1 MFKFKASDLPEILT
15 RWSARYSVFVP
26 SGSPDNA
33 QMRIWSRRTR
43 KEVRFMEP
51 DEYTNLIVAPKGFV
65 FGEREELF
73 RWEGNE
79 KTCTAISA
87 PSSSSLQEEDKILFG
102 LRPCDT
108 YGLAYMDRFFL
119 GEHHDINYHLRRQHV
134 FIVAVNCLEAGPE
147 CYCASM
153 GTGPFAEITAHT
165 EYGMQAG
172 KGYDLLLTPDYG
184 PDHKKGEKGEN
195 DWYWVEA
202 GSDRG
207 KALLSHVAPLLYR
220 DLEFTGRRR
229 KKALQEDALKTF
241 RRTLDT
247 STVRQVLAAHF
258 KDEEWDAIAS
268 SCIACTGCTRVC
280 PTCTCFTTE
289 EEQDTPHSGTRVRV
303 WDSCQSVSFTRN
315 AEFHNP
321 RSKTSAVRYRI
332 YDKLQYIE
340 ERFGMKGCTGC
351 GRCAAVCPASI
362 DMVDIMARMK
372 ERTPHEVLEAP
383 APAVNVHYEREERLF
398 DPQPYTP
405 LVAEIIDI
413 FEEAKGIKRFT
424 VRYRD
429 RPNQG
434 RPALRGQFFMLTV
447 FGAGEIAISVPFSD
461 RVKDAFTF
469 YVKKV
474 GKVTTAMHNL
484 KVGDMMGLRGPFGV
498 PLPYETLKA
507 PAWAMRPCAQRWSG
521 PSKTSRTSGAS
532 PLWRALRPM
541 TGCCSRTTC
550 ANGRKSPASRCTT
563 RSPSL
568 RIR

>member
-207 KALLSHVAPLLYR
+207 KALLSHVAPLLLPR
-220 DLEFTGRRR
+220 PRIHGPQTQESVAGRRAEDVPPHAGHVHGPAGACR
-229 KKALQEDALKTF
+229 ALQGRRMGRHRLKLHRLYRMHARLPHLYLF
-241 RRTLDT
+241 HHRR
-247 STVRQVLAAHF
+247 
-258 KDEEWDAIAS
+258 
-268 SCIACTGCTRVC
+268 
-280 PTCTCFTTE
+280 
-289 EEQDTPHSGTRVRV
+289 
-303 WDSCQSVSFTRN
+303 
-315 AEFHNP
+315 
-321 RSKTSAVRYRI
+321 
-332 YDKLQYIE
+332 
-340 ERFGMKGCTGC
+340 
-351 GRCAAVCPASI
+351 
-362 DMVDIMARMK
+362 
-372 ERTPHEVLEAP
+372 
-383 APAVNVHYEREERLF
+383 
-398 DPQPYTP
+398 
-405 LVAEIIDI
+405 
-413 FEEAKGIKRFT
+413 
-424 VRYRD
+424 
-429 RPNQG
+429 
-434 RPALRGQFFMLTV
+434 
-447 FGAGEIAISVPFSD
+447 GAGHAPFRHPRPGLGLVP
-461 RVKDAFTF
+461 
-469 YVKKV
+469 V
-474 GKVTTAMHNL
+474 GIVHPE
-484 KVGDMMGLRGPFGV
+484 RGIP
-498 PLPYETLKA
+498 
-507 PAWAMRPCAQRWSG
+507 
-521 PSKTSRTSGAS
+521 
-532 PLWRALRPM
+532 
-541 TGCCSRTTC
+541 
-550 ANGRKSPASRCTT
+550 
-563 RSPSL
+563 
-568 RIR
+568 

>member
-1 MFKFKASDLPEILT
+1 M
-15 RWSARYSVFVP
+15 
-26 SGSPDNA
+26 
-33 QMRIWSRRTR
+33 
-43 KEVRFMEP
+43 
-51 DEYTNLIVAPKGFV
+51 
-65 FGEREELF
+65 
-73 RWEGNE
+73 
-79 KTCTAISA
+79 
-87 PSSSSLQEEDKILFG
+87 QEEDKILFG

-184 PDHKKGEKGEN
+184 PDHKKGGKGEN

-247 STVRQVLAAHF
+247 STVGRCLPRTSRTKNGTPSPQAASPVP
-258 KDEEWDAIAS
+258 DA
-268 SCIACTGCTRVC
+268 RVC

-351 GRCAAVCPASI
+351 GRCAAVYPASI

-383 APAVNVHYEREERLF
+383 APAVNVHYRRERLF
-398 DPQPYTP
+398 DRSQYHT
-405 LVAEIIDI
+405 ARSGDH
-413 FEEAKGIKRFT
+413 
-424 VRYRD
+424 RY
-429 RPNQG
+429 
-434 RPALRGQFFMLTV
+434 F
-447 FGAGEIAISVPFSD
+447 
-461 RVKDAFTF
+461 
-469 YVKKV
+469 
-474 GKVTTAMHNL
+474 
-484 KVGDMMGLRGPFGV
+484 
-498 PLPYETLKA
+498 
-507 PAWAMRPCAQRWSG
+507 
-521 PSKTSRTSGAS
+521 
-532 PLWRALRPM
+532 
-541 TGCCSRTTC
+541 
-550 ANGRKSPASRCTT
+550 
-563 RSPSL
+563 
-568 RIR
+568 

>member
-229 KKALQEDALKTF
+229 TRSTRLPICPCRTSATPFPPSSPRTTAPGSTTASAADSA
-241 RRTLDT
+241 RRCSSARPSLPQ
-247 STVRQVLAAHF
+247 SRCLS
-258 KDEEWDAIAS
+258 AS
-268 SCIACTGCTRVC
+268 S
-280 PTCTCFTTE
+280 
-289 EEQDTPHSGTRVRV
+289 
-303 WDSCQSVSFTRN
+303 
-315 AEFHNP
+315 P
-321 RSKTSAVRYRI
+321 RR
-332 YDKLQYIE
+332 
-340 ERFGMKGCTGC
+340 
-351 GRCAAVCPASI
+351 
-362 DMVDIMARMK
+362 
-372 ERTPHEVLEAP
+372 
-383 APAVNVHYEREERLF
+383 
-398 DPQPYTP
+398 
-405 LVAEIIDI
+405 
-413 FEEAKGIKRFT
+413 
-424 VRYRD
+424 
-429 RPNQG
+429 
-434 RPALRGQFFMLTV
+434 
-447 FGAGEIAISVPFSD
+447 
-461 RVKDAFTF
+461 
-469 YVKKV
+469 
-474 GKVTTAMHNL
+474 
-484 KVGDMMGLRGPFGV
+484 
-498 PLPYETLKA
+498 
-507 PAWAMRPCAQRWSG
+507 
-521 PSKTSRTSGAS
+521 
-532 PLWRALRPM
+532 
-541 TGCCSRTTC
+541 
-550 ANGRKSPASRCTT
+550 
-563 RSPSL
+563 
-568 RIR
+568 

>member
-484 KVGDMMGLRGPFGV
+484 KVGGHDGPARAVRRAPALRDAEGTRSAGRRLRRGPCARARNAGPGHRKQAGLRAHRHYGERFD
-498 PLPYETLKA
+498 L
-507 PAWAMRPCAQRWSG
+507 
-521 PSKTSRTSGAS
+521 
-532 PLWRALRPM
+532 
-541 TGCCSRTTC
+541 
-550 ANGRKSPASRCTT
+550 
-563 RSPSL
+563 
-568 RIR
+568 

>member
-247 STVRQVLAAHF
+247 STVRQVLARA
-258 KDEEWDAIAS
+258 
-268 SCIACTGCTRVC
+268 
-280 PTCTCFTTE
+280 
-289 EEQDTPHSGTRVRV
+289 
-303 WDSCQSVSFTRN
+303 
-315 AEFHNP
+315 
-321 RSKTSAVRYRI
+321 
-332 YDKLQYIE
+332 L
-340 ERFGMKGCTGC
+340 
-351 GRCAAVCPASI
+351 
-362 DMVDIMARMK
+362 
-372 ERTPHEVLEAP
+372 
-383 APAVNVHYEREERLF
+383 
-398 DPQPYTP
+398 
-405 LVAEIIDI
+405 
-413 FEEAKGIKRFT
+413 
-424 VRYRD
+424 
-429 RPNQG
+429 QG
-434 RPALRGQFFMLTV
+434 RRMGRHRLKLHRLYRMHARLPHLYLFHHRR
-447 FGAGEIAISVPFSD
+447 GAGHAPFRHPRPGLGLVP
-461 RVKDAFTF
+461 
-469 YVKKV
+469 V
-474 GKVTTAMHNL
+474 GIVHPE
-484 KVGDMMGLRGPFGV
+484 RGIP
-498 PLPYETLKA
+498 
-507 PAWAMRPCAQRWSG
+507 
-521 PSKTSRTSGAS
+521 
-532 PLWRALRPM
+532 
-541 TGCCSRTTC
+541 
-550 ANGRKSPASRCTT
+550 
-563 RSPSL
+563 
-568 RIR
+568 

>member
-220 DLEFTGRRR
+220 DLEFTGRRC

-247 STVRQVLAAHF
+247 STVR
-258 KDEEWDAIAS
+258 
-268 SCIACTGCTRVC
+268 
-280 PTCTCFTTE
+280 
-289 EEQDTPHSGTRVRV
+289 
-303 WDSCQSVSFTRN
+303 
-315 AEFHNP
+315 
-321 RSKTSAVRYRI
+321 
-332 YDKLQYIE
+332 
-340 ERFGMKGCTGC
+340 
-351 GRCAAVCPASI
+351 
-362 DMVDIMARMK
+362 
-372 ERTPHEVLEAP
+372 
-383 APAVNVHYEREERLF
+383 
-398 DPQPYTP
+398 
-405 LVAEIIDI
+405 
-413 FEEAKGIKRFT
+413 
-424 VRYRD
+424 
-429 RPNQG
+429 
-434 RPALRGQFFMLTV
+434 
-447 FGAGEIAISVPFSD
+447 
-461 RVKDAFTF
+461 
-469 YVKKV
+469 
-474 GKVTTAMHNL
+474 
-484 KVGDMMGLRGPFGV
+484 
-498 PLPYETLKA
+498 
-507 PAWAMRPCAQRWSG
+507 
-521 PSKTSRTSGAS
+521 
-532 PLWRALRPM
+532 
-541 TGCCSRTTC
+541 
-550 ANGRKSPASRCTT
+550 
-563 RSPSL
+563 
-568 RIR
+568 